1 MHNFNYLRRSEKLL
15 TPRIVQMLNVIHES
29 KGRQDLYIEANAD
42 ALSGLK
48 HISMIQSTEASNR
61 IEGIFTSDQR
71 LRALVKEKTEPRNRN
86 ESEIAGYRDVLSMI
100 HEGYD
105 HIPLSTNVIKQLH
118 RDMYRYSGSGLGGR
132 FKSSDHVIEE
142 KDGLGDRFV
151 RFNPVSAFET
161 PLVMDRFIQAFD
173 EAQNLEYLIPL
184 LIDSLAI
191 LDFLCIHPFSDGNGR
206 ISRLLFLLLLYR
218 AGYIGGKYISIEKI
232 IEGTKETYYDALYES
247 SQNWHEGMN
256 NDLPFVEYSL
266 GIIISLYRELD
277 TRVSLITSSGMT
289 KKLRIRRIMEE
300 SLGKITKREL
310 LEMNPDISETTI
322 EDVLAELV
330 KEGTI
335 NKIGGGR
342 YTSYVYTR

>member
-1 MHNFNYLRRSEKLL
+1 MHNFNYLRRCEKLL

-48 HISMIQSTEASNR
+48 QISMIQSTEASNR

-71 LRALVKEKTEPRNRN
+71 LRALVKEKTEPRNRY

-132 FKSSDHVIEE
+132 YKSSDNVIEE
-142 KDGLGDRFV
+142 KDGSGDRFV

-173 EAQNLEYLIPL
+173 EAQKLEYLNPL

-289 KKLRIRRIMEE
+289 KKSRIRRIMEE

-335 NKIGGGR
+335 TKIGGGR

>member
-1 MHNFNYLRRSEKLL
+1 MHNFNYLRRCEKLL

-48 HISMIQSTEASNR
+48 QISMIQSTEASNR

-71 LRALVKEKTEPRNRN
+71 LRALVKEKTEPRNRY

-105 HIPLSTNVIKQLH
+105 HNPLSTNVIKQLH

-132 FKSSDHVIEE
+132 FKSSDNVIEE
-142 KDGLGDRFV
+142 KDGSGDRFV

-173 EAQNLEYLIPL
+173 EAQNLEYLNPL

-218 AGYIGGKYISIEKI
+218 AGYIGGKFISIEKI
-232 IEGTKETYYDALYES
+232 IEGTKETYYDALYGS

-335 NKIGGGR
+335 TKIGGGR

>member
-1 MHNFNYLRRSEKLL
+1 MHNFNYLRRCEKLL

-100 HEGYD
+100 HDGYD

-132 FKSSDHVIEE
+132 FKSSDNVIEE

-173 EAQNLEYLIPL
+173 EAQNLEYLNPL

-218 AGYIGGKYISIEKI
+218 AGYMGGKYISIEKI

-335 NKIGGGR
+335 TKIGGGR

>member
-1 MHNFNYLRRSEKLL
+1 MHNFNYLRRCEKLL

-48 HISMIQSTEASNR
+48 QISMIQSTEASNR
-61 IEGIFTSDQR
+61 IEGIVTSDQR

-132 FKSSDHVIEE
+132 YKSSDNVIEE
-142 KDGLGDRFV
+142 KDGSGDRFV

-173 EAQNLEYLIPL
+173 EAQNLEYLNPL

-335 NKIGGGR
+335 TKIGGGR

>member
-1 MHNFNYLRRSEKLL
+1 MHNFNYLRRCEKLL

-48 HISMIQSTEASNR
+48 QISMIQSTEASNR

-71 LRALVKEKTEPRNRN
+71 LRALVKEKTEPRNRY

-132 FKSSDHVIEE
+132 YKSSDNVIEE
-142 KDGLGDRFV
+142 KDGSGDRFV
-151 RFNPVSAFET
+151 RLNPVSAFET

-173 EAQNLEYLIPL
+173 EAQNLEYLNPL

-206 ISRLLFLLLLYR
+206 ISRLLFLLLLCR

-247 SQNWHEGMN
+247 SQNWHEGIN

-335 NKIGGGR
+335 TKIGGGR

>member
-1 MHNFNYLRRSEKLL
+1 MHNFNYLRRCEKLL

-48 HISMIQSTEASNR
+48 QISMIQSTEASNR
-61 IEGIFTSDQR
+61 IEGIVTSDQR
-71 LRALVKEKTEPRNRN
+71 LKALVKEKTEPRNRN

-132 FKSSDHVIEE
+132 YKSSDNVIEE
-142 KDGLGDRFV
+142 KDGSGDRFV
-151 RFNPVSAFET
+151 RLNPVSAFET

-173 EAQNLEYLIPL
+173 EAQKLEYLNPL

-218 AGYIGGKYISIEKI
+218 AGYIGGKFISIEKI
-232 IEGTKETYYDALYES
+232 IEGTKETYYDALYGS

-322 EDVLAELV
+322 EDVLVELV

-335 NKIGGGR
+335 TKIGGGR

>member
-1 MHNFNYLRRSEKLL
+1 MHNFNYLRRCEKLL

-48 HISMIQSTEASNR
+48 QISMIQSTEASNR

-71 LRALVKEKTEPRNRN
+71 LRALVKEKTEPRNRY

-132 FKSSDHVIEE
+132 YKSSDNVIEE
-142 KDGLGDRFV
+142 KDGSGDRFV

-173 EAQNLEYLIPL
+173 EAQNLEYLNPL

-218 AGYIGGKYISIEKI
+218 AGYIGGKFISIEKI
-232 IEGTKETYYDALYES
+232 IEGTKETYYDALYGS

-289 KKLRIRRIMEE
+289 KKSRIRRIMEE

-335 NKIGGGR
+335 TKIGGGR

>member
-1 MHNFNYLRRSEKLL
+1 MHNFNYLRRCEKLL

-48 HISMIQSTEASNR
+48 QISMIQSTEASNR

-132 FKSSDHVIEE
+132 YKSSDNVIEE
-142 KDGLGDRFV
+142 KDGSGDRFV
-151 RFNPVSAFET
+151 RLNPVSAFET

-173 EAQNLEYLIPL
+173 EAQNLEYLNPL

-335 NKIGGGR
+335 TKIGGGR

>member
-1 MHNFNYLRRSEKLL
+1 MHNFNYLRRCEKLL

-48 HISMIQSTEASNR
+48 QISMIQSTEASNR

-71 LRALVKEKTEPRNRN
+71 LRALVKEKTEPRNRY

-132 FKSSDHVIEE
+132 YKSSDNVIEE
-142 KDGLGDRFV
+142 KDGSGDRFV

-173 EAQNLEYLIPL
+173 EAQNLEYLNPL

-335 NKIGGGR
+335 TKIGGGR